1 MLTNAQVSPTQKN
14 GTVLCY
20 SVSFILLKCDN
31 SLTSHTEKVIS
42 LLHTTYFCLTV
53 RCTLSLALPTLSNN
67 PFNKCK

>member
-1 MLTNAQVSPTQKN
+1 MLTNAVSPTQKN

-20 SVSFILLKCDN
+20 SASFILLKCDN

-42 LLHTTYFCLTV
+42 LLHTYFCLTV
-53 RCTLSLALPTLSNN
+53 RCTLSLALPTLCNN